1 MSIPLRGTLPMPG
14 TFRAVYFD
22 LGGVIV
28 RTGDRE
34 PRTKLAERL
43 GMSYDELA
51 KAVFENESSA
61 RASLGAISTEDHWAA
76 VVQRLGLP
84 LSEADAVR
92 HEFFAGDI
100 LDLGLI
106 AFIRSLRPN
115 YRTGLISNAWP
126 DMRAYL
132 VSQNIADAFDQM
144 VISAEIGIVKPDAR
158 IYQIAL
164 EKLGVA
170 PAEAIFV
177 DDFAVNVEGARAVGM
192 YAIQFTQP
200 DETLEELKQLLDNYC
215 VLRRRPAR

>member
-1 MSIPLRGTLPMPG
+1 MSKPIPGTLPLPG
-14 TFRAVYFD
+14 AFRAVYFD

-51 KAVFENESSA
+51 KVVFENESSA
-61 RASLGAISTEDHWAA
+61 RASLGAISTEEHWVA

-84 LSEADAVR
+84 PTETDAVR
-92 HEFFAGDI
+92 QEFFAGDI
-100 LDLGLI
+100 IDLDLI
-106 AFIRSLRPN
+106 AFIRSLRPK

-144 VISAEIGIVKPDAR
+144 VISAEVGMVKPDAR
-158 IYQIAL
+158 IYQLAL

-177 DDFAVNVEGARAVGM
+177 DDFAVNIEGARAVGM

-200 DETLEELKQLLDNYC
+200 DETLEELKQLLNDH
-215 VLRRRPAR
+215 R

>member
-1 MSIPLRGTLPMPG
+1 MTIPLPG
-14 TFRAVYFD
+14 AFRAVYFD

-43 GMSYDELA
+43 GMSYDELD

-61 RASLGAISTEDHWAA
+61 RASLGAISTEEHWAA

-84 LSEADAVR
+84 PAQADIMR

-100 LDLGLI
+100 PDLGLI
-106 AFIRSLRPN
+106 AFIRSLRPK

-126 DMRAYL
+126 DMRAFL
-132 VSQNIADAFDQM
+132 VSQNIADAFDELI
-144 VISAEIGIVKPDAR
+144 ISAEVGIAKPDAR
-158 IYQIAL
+158 IYQLAL

-170 PAEAIFV
+170 PTEAVFV
-177 DDFAVNVEGARAVGM
+177 DDFARNIAGARAVGM

-200 DETLEELKQLLDNYC
+200 DETLEELKQLLNNDG
-215 VLRRRPAR
+215 